1 VTRHHSL
8 IDRRLPDRIEVMKDQ
23 EHVVLVPV
31 KPPAVGKSR
40 LVGLPTDLRR
50 ELAVAFALDTVS
62 ACLATPGVGA
72 VLAVTDDAAFSQR
85 LAALG
90 CEAVPDGVAG
100 DLNACL
106 RLAAV
111 EAARRWPRLSP
122 VAVCADLPALRPA
135 ELRSA
140 LDALPARVASFVA
153 DASGTGTT
161 MYAASR
167 DSFDPHFGPDSRAA
181 HVKAG
186 AVPVEGDLVS
196 VRQDVD
202 DLDDLRRALRLGVG
216 PHTSAL
222 EMDSGWA
229 AVTGDPP

>member
-1 VTRHHSL
+1 
-8 IDRRLPDRIEVMKDQ
+8 MKEQ

-40 LVGLPTDLRR
+40 LVGLPTELRR
-50 ELAVAFALDTVS
+50 ELAVAFALDTVT
-62 ACLATPGVGA
+62 ACLATSGVGA

-106 RLAAV
+106 RLGAA
-111 EAARRWPRLSP
+111 EAVRRWPRLSP
-122 VAVCADLPALRPA
+122 VALCADLPALRPVDL
-135 ELRSA
+135 ESA
-140 LDALPARVASFVA
+140 IRTLPVEAPSFVA
-153 DASGTGTT
+153 DAAGTGTT
-161 MYAASR
+161 MYAAPLA
-167 DSFDPHFGPDSRAA
+167 SFDPRFGTDSREA
-181 HVKAG
+181 HLRAG
-186 AVPVEGDLVS
+186 AVAVEGDLVS
-196 VRQDVD
+196 LRQDVD
-202 DLDDLRRALRLGVG
+202 DLDDLHRVLRLGVG

>member
-1 VTRHHSL
+1 
-8 IDRRLPDRIEVMKDQ
+8 LPDRIKAMSAQ

-31 KPPAVGKSR
+31 KPPSVGKSR
-40 LVGLPTDLRR
+40 LVGLPADLRR

-106 RLAAV
+106 RLAAA

-122 VAVCADLPALRPA
+122 VAVCADLPALRPD
-135 ELRSA
+135 ELGSA
-140 LDALPARVASFVA
+140 LGAMPERAASFVA

-161 MYAASR
+161 MYAAPH
-167 DSFDPHFGPDSRAA
+167 DSFDPQFGPDSRAA
-181 HVKAG
+181 HVQAG
-186 AVPVEGDLVS
+186 AVPVEGVLVS
-196 VRQDVD
+196 LRQDVD
-202 DLDDLRRALRLGVG
+202 DLDDLRRVLRLGVG
-216 PHTSAL
+216 PHTKAL

>member
-1 VTRHHSL
+1 
-8 IDRRLPDRIEVMKDQ
+8 MKDQ

-62 ACLATPGVGA
+62 ACLATPGVDA

-106 RLAAV
+106 RLAAA
-111 EAARRWPRLSP
+111 EAVRRWPRLSP
-122 VAVCADLPALRPA
+122 VAVCADLPALRPGD
-135 ELRSA
+135 LGSA
-140 LDALPARVASFVA
+140 LGALPARAASFVA
-153 DASGTGTT
+153 DAVGTGTT
-161 MYAASR
+161 MYAAPL
-167 DSFDPHFGPDSRAA
+167 DAFDPRFGPGSRLA
-181 HVKAG
+181 HLEAG
-186 AVPVEGDLVS
+186 ALAVEGELAS
-196 VRQDVD
+196 LRQDVD
-202 DLDDLRRALRLGVG
+202 DLDDLHRVLALGVG
-216 PHTSAL
+216 PHTTAL
-222 EMDSGWA
+222 EMSSGWA

>member
-1 VTRHHSL
+1 MN
-8 IDRRLPDRIEVMKDQ
+8 EQ
-23 EHVVLVPV
+23 GHVVLVPV

-40 LVGLPTDLRR
+40 LVGLPPELRR

-72 VLAVTDDAAFSQR
+72 VLAITDDAAFSRR

-106 RLAAV
+106 RLGAAEGV
-111 EAARRWPRLSP
+111 RRWPQLSP

-135 ELRSA
+135 DLESA
-140 LDALPARVASFVA
+140 LDALPVRAPAFVA
-153 DASGTGTT
+153 DAAGTGTT
-161 MYAASR
+161 MYAAPL
-167 DSFDPHFGPDSRAA
+167 DSFDPRFGPGSRDA
-181 HVKAG
+181 HLRAG
-186 AVPVEGDLVS
+186 AIAVEGGLLS
-196 VRQDVD
+196 LRQDVD
-202 DLDDLRRALRLGVG
+202 DRDDLRQVLRLGVG
-216 PHTSAL
+216 PHTGAL
-222 EMDSGWA
+222 EMDAGWA

>member
-1 VTRHHSL
+1 
-8 IDRRLPDRIEVMKDQ
+8 MKDQ

-40 LVGLPTDLRR
+40 LVGLPTELRR

-90 CEAVPDGVAG
+90 CASVPDGVAG

-106 RLAAV
+106 RLAAA

-122 VAVCADLPALRPA
+122 VAVCADLPALRPRD
-135 ELRSA
+135 LDSA
-140 LDALPARVASFVA
+140 LGALPARVPSFVA
-153 DASGTGTT
+153 DAAGTGTT
-161 MYAASR
+161 MYAAPP
-167 DSFDPHFGPDSRAA
+167 DSFDPHFGPGSRVA
-181 HVKAG
+181 HLQAG
-186 AVPVEGDLVS
+186 AVAVEGDLAS
-196 VRQDVD
+196 LRQDVD
-202 DLDDLRRALRLGVG
+202 EIDDLHRVLRLGVG

>member
-1 VTRHHSL
+1 
-8 IDRRLPDRIEVMKDQ
+8 MKDR

-40 LVGLPTDLRR
+40 LVGLPPDLRR

-62 ACLATPGVGA
+62 ACLATNGVGA

-90 CEAVPDGVAG
+90 CEAVPDGVTG

-106 RLAAV
+106 RLAAA

-122 VAVCADLPALRPA
+122 VAVCADLPALRPG
-135 ELRSA
+135 ELEAALAILPTRS
-140 LDALPARVASFVA
+140 ASFVT
-153 DASGTGTT
+153 DAAGTGTT
-161 MYAASR
+161 MYAAPD
-167 DSFDPHFGPDSRAA
+167 DSFDPRFGPDSRAA
-181 HVKAG
+181 HLQAG
-186 AVPVEGDLVS
+186 AAPVEGDLPS
-196 VRQDVD
+196 LRQDVD
-202 DLDDLRRALRLGVG
+202 DLDDLRRVLRLGVG
-216 PHTSAL
+216 PHTQAL

>member
-1 VTRHHSL
+1 
-8 IDRRLPDRIEVMKDQ
+8 MKDQ
-23 EHVVLVPV
+23 GHVVLVPV

-90 CEAVPDGVAG
+90 CEAVPDGVTG

-106 RLAAV
+106 RLGAA
-111 EAARRWPRLSP
+111 EAVRRWPQLSP

-135 ELRSA
+135 DLESA
-140 LDALPARVASFVA
+140 LDALPVRAPAFVA
-153 DASGTGTT
+153 DAAGSGTT
-161 MYAASR
+161 MYAAPR
-167 DSFDPHFGPDSRAA
+167 DAFDPRFGPGSHHA
-181 HVKAG
+181 HLQAG
-186 AVPVEGDLVS
+186 AVAVEGSLES
-196 VRQDVD
+196 LRQDVD
-202 DLDDLRRALRLGVG
+202 DLDDLRQVLRLGVG

>member
-1 VTRHHSL
+1 
-8 IDRRLPDRIEVMKDQ
+8 MKEQ

-40 LVGLPTDLRR
+40 LVGLPTELRR
-50 ELAVAFALDTVS
+50 ELAVAFALDTVT
-62 ACLATPGVGA
+62 ACLATTGVGA

-106 RLAAV
+106 RLGAA
-111 EAARRWPRLSP
+111 EAVRRWPRLSP
-122 VAVCADLPALRPA
+122 VALCADLPALRPVDL
-135 ELRSA
+135 ESA
-140 LDALPARVASFVA
+140 IRTLPVEAPSFVA
-153 DASGTGTT
+153 DAAGTGTT
-161 MYAASR
+161 MYAAPLA
-167 DSFDPHFGPDSRAA
+167 SFDPRFGPDSREA
-181 HVKAG
+181 HLRAG
-186 AVPVEGDLVS
+186 AVAVEGDLVS
-196 VRQDVD
+196 LRQDVD
-202 DLDDLRRALRLGVG
+202 DLDDLHRVLRLGVG

>member
-1 VTRHHSL
+1 
-8 IDRRLPDRIEVMKDQ
+8 MKDQ

-40 LVGLPTDLRR
+40 LVGLTVELRR

-90 CEAVPDGVAG
+90 CEAVPDGVTG

-106 RLAAV
+106 RLGAA
-111 EAARRWPRLSP
+111 EAVRRWPHLSP
-122 VAVCADLPALRPA
+122 VALCADLPALRPDDLA
-135 ELRSA
+135 TALRDLSVS
-140 LDALPARVASFVA
+140 DPSFVA
-153 DASGTGTT
+153 DAAGTGTT
-161 MYAASR
+161 MYAAPL
-167 DSFDPHFGPDSRAA
+167 DSFDPRFGPGSHAA
-181 HVKAG
+181 HLDAG
-186 AVPVEGDLVS
+186 AVAVEGDLVS
-196 VRQDVD
+196 LRQDVD
-202 DLDDLRRALRLGVG
+202 DLDDLHRVLRLGVG

-229 AVTGDPP
+229 AVSGDPP